1 MPPLQPEEDQPAGQ
15 AGRRAATALEQELV
29 EQVLGSGPLG
39 MDQLMQAALY
49 HPRHGYYTTR
59 SPLGA
64 AGDFITAP
72 EVSQMFGELIGLW
85 LAARWQ
91 ELGAPASVQLVEL
104 GPGRGTLMA
113 DTVRAARV
121 LPAFRAAIQVHLVE
135 LNPHLREA
143 QARALDSAGVPVTWH
158 DSLDAVPAGPT
169 LLVANEFLDC
179 LPVRQFVWQGGHWR
193 EKVVGV
199 RGGRLAAGLGPPAP
213 LPDPG
218 GRLAAV
224 QLPEGAVIEVMP
236 GLDAFV
242 SQLAVRAGTAP
253 LSALV
258 IDYGSS
264 RSGPGDSVQA
274 LWRHTKVGPLDR
286 LGEADLTAHVDFE
299 RLLQLGQ
306 AAGLQPAGPVIQ
318 GAFLMALGLEARA
331 STLIRA
337 NPSCTSDVMSAVERL
352 AGEAYMGALFKVAC
366 LSSPGLAPPPGID
379 GTTAP

>member
-1 MPPLQPEEDQPAGQ
+1 M
-15 AGRRAATALEQELV
+15 EQIV
-29 EQVLGSGPLG
+29 SGGPLG

-59 SPLGA
+59 TPLGA

-72 EVSQMFGELIGLW
+72 EVSQMFGELVGLW

-91 ELGAPASVQLVEL
+91 AMGAPDPVQLVEL

-113 DTVRAARV
+113 DALRAARV
-121 LPAFRAAIQVHLVE
+121 LPAFKAAVRVHLVE
-135 LNPHLREA
+135 VNPHLRAA
-143 QARALDSAGVPVTWH
+143 QSRALESSGIAPAWH
-158 DSLDAVPAGPT
+158 DGLDDVPPGPI
-169 LLVANEFLDC
+169 LIIANEFLDC
-179 LPVRQFVWQGGHWR
+179 LPVRQFVRVAGHWR

-199 RGGRLAAGLGPPAP
+199 RAGRLVAGLGTPATLPDPDGRLA
-213 LPDPG
+213 
-218 GRLAAV
+218 V
-224 QLPEGAVIEVMP
+224 LPEGAVIEVMP
-236 GLDAFV
+236 GLDIWVA
-242 SQLAVRAGTAP
+242 QLAARAATAP

-264 RSGPGDSVQA
+264 RSGPGDTVQA

-299 RLLQLGQ
+299 RLVRLAR
-306 AAGLQPAGPVIQ
+306 AAGLEAAGPVLQ
-318 GAFLMALGLEARA
+318 GPFLMALGLEARA

-352 AGEAYMGALFKVAC
+352 AGEAYMGSLFKVAC